1 MSADARNTDRLDPP
15 LRRLVA
21 VVLLGGI
28 MGILDGS
35 VVAVGV
41 DTLAARFHTSLST
54 IGWVSTGYLL
64 ALTIAIPITTW
75 AADRFGA
82 RRLWLTALVVFLS
95 ASLASG
101 LAWNITSLIVFRVIQ
116 GLAAGVLDP
125 LVLTLLA
132 RAAGPHR
139 AGRVMGLMGM
149 VLSAGPVLGLIVG
162 GIVLESASWRWMFLI
177 NLPVGAVALL
187 GAARAVPA
195 DPPRQ
200 APTSRLDVLGV
211 ALIGPGFAAV
221 VLALTQ
227 AADRTAVVAWQV
239 LVPLAAAVTL
249 LAGYAVHALRG
260 RPHRRT
266 PPLIDLRLFASPGF
280 AASVVVMTLVGLTMF
295 ANLFVL
301 PLYYQQQHGRGAL
314 GAGLLVAPFAVAA
327 VICMPLSGRL
337 SDRLGPRALV
347 RGGAVVAVLGQLA
360 FTGIGAHTNEVWPA
374 LAAFVVGAGLSFV
387 GAPTMGSLYRTLP
400 PESVSQG
407 SSVLYILNQ
416 LGAAIGIAVVTLI
429 LATVGPE
436 NTRGMAGFHGVHWFA
451 LAAVAVILAMSAFLP
466 RRDATTEAAVPAAG
480 AATATATASMSTS
493 TSGTVPSA
501 RSAATAQEGTR

>member
-1 MSADARNTDRLDPP
+1 MSAEARDADRLDPP
-15 LRRLVA
+15 LRRLIA

-75 AADRFGA
+75 AVDRVGA
-82 RRLWLTALVVFLS
+82 RWLWLTALVVFLS

-200 APTSRLDVLGV
+200 AAGGRLDVLGV

-239 LVPLAAAVTL
+239 LVPLVAAVTL

-280 AASVVVMTLVGLTMF
+280 AASVAVMTLVGLTMF

-301 PLYYQQQHGRGAL
+301 PLYYQQHGRGAL

-429 LATVGPE
+429 LTTVGPE

-480 AATATATASMSTS
+480 AATATATATATTS
-493 TSGTVPSA
+493 TSGTVPPA
-501 RSAATAQEGTR
+501 LSAATAQEGTR